1 MGEEEATLIDFLYN
15 HILRGKATSELLQE
29 LQDLV
34 EEEADGFLK
43 AVWTKVQEIQQ
54 QQ

>member
-1 MGEEEATLIDFLYN
+1 MGEEEVTLIDFLYK
-15 HILRGKATSELLQE
+15 HILQGKETTELLQE
-29 LQDLV
+29 LQVVL

-54 QQ
+54 QY